1 MLTCTHTH
9 THPLTCPH
17 MHSHTQTRSHTRS
30 HTHSPSALTRGLSVC
45 PACGGPG
52 PAVSALVTKAAF
64 CHQAPLRPH
73 RLRAGALGGHPP
85 DRDPRLLPPSPGIQ
99 TMSAS
104 VQRAVAVSSGDVPGA
119 RGAVEGILIQ
129 QVFESGRRTDAG
141 STSPRPWMGRTA
153 PPSGSAGSGGRG
165 ALRAP
170 PGRRGLVGTWTWG
183 FRWGGSP
190 GPCPR
195 PPPPTWLGPS
205 LVTGS
210 HPQTAPAP
218 CAAGGGGSLRR
229 TACRVPAPHRLLP
242 PPSVLG
248 AGWLC

>member
-1 MLTCTHTH
+1 MSSQLTHTLTHVRTH
-9 THPLTCPH
+9 TLIHTLAHTATRSHALTH
-17 MHSHTQTRSHTRS
+17 SDTLTHSHTRSHTRS

-52 PAVSALVTKAAF
+52 PTVSALVTKAAF

-170 PGRRGLVGTWTWG
+170 PGAAGTRRHVDLGVPTGWQPRSLSQTTSAHLAGPLLGHRLTSSDGARSLCGGGRGL
-183 FRWGGSP
+183 SP
-190 GPCPR
+190 
-195 PPPPTWLGPS
+195 
-205 LVTGS
+205 
-210 HPQTAPAP
+210 
-218 CAAGGGGSLRR
+218 
-229 TACRVPAPHRLLP
+229 
-242 PPSVLG
+242 
-248 AGWLC
+248 